1 MFVFYFQRTWMATN
15 PPAKTKLTADLSEIP
30 SLINKLF
37 NTANIIIPR
46 AKPTNLF
53 GHNKP
58 PNAW

>member
-1 MFVFYFQRTWMATN
+1 MATN